1 MKKSIVAGAALLAGF
16 AIIAPDLGW
25 SAADVAQVG
34 QSETL
39 GQSETIGQGM
49 PGMEHGMMGGP
60 GGERDD
66 MGNMRR
72 FRGMRE
78 RMMPGVMHGMMH
90 SSPQQ
95 RCEERVAQQAAM
107 IAYTATRLKLT
118 AEQKPLWDK
127 LDATLAAAREKEQ
140 QRCDALL
147 PRSERQRASVLD
159 RLDRAERR
167 LSARLDTLH
176 QVRPALQQ
184 LYQGLTPEQKATI
197 DQSLRRG

>member
-1 MKKSIVAGAALLAGF
+1 MKKSIVAGAALFAGF
-16 AIIAPDLGW
+16 AIVAPDLGW
-25 SAADVAQVG
+25 SADDVAQVG
-34 QSETL
+34 QSETV
-39 GQSETIGQGM
+39 GQGM
-49 PGMEHGMMGGP
+49 PGMMGGP
-60 GGERDD
+60 RGERDD

-107 IAYTATRLKLT
+107 IAYTATKLKLT

-127 LDATLAAAREKEQ
+127 LDATLTAAREKEQ
-140 QRCDALL
+140 QRCDALM

-159 RLDRAERR
+159 RLDRAEQR

>member
-1 MKKSIVAGAALLAGF
+1 MRKSIVAGAALLAGF
-16 AIIAPDLGW
+16 AIVAPDLGW
-25 SAADVAQVG
+25 SADDVAQVG
-34 QSETL
+34 QSETV
-39 GQSETIGQGM
+39 GQGM

-66 MGNMRR
+66 MGNLRR
-72 FRGMRE
+72 FRDMRE
-78 RMMPGVMHGMMH
+78 QMMPGMMPGMMHGMMH
-90 SSPQQ
+90 SSPQR

-107 IAYTATRLKLT
+107 IAYTATKLKLT

-127 LDATLAAAREKEQ
+127 LDATLTAARVKEQ
-140 QRCDALL
+140 QRCDALM
-147 PRSERQRASVLD
+147 PRSERERASVLD
-159 RLDRAERR
+159 RLDRAEQR

-197 DQSLRRG
+197 DQSFRRG

>member
-34 QSETL
+34 QSETV
-39 GQSETIGQGM
+39 GQGM
-49 PGMEHGMMGGP
+49 PGMMGGP
-60 GGERDD
+60 RGERDD

-107 IAYTATRLKLT
+107 IAYTATKLKLT

-127 LDATLAAAREKEQ
+127 LDATLTAAREKEQ
-140 QRCDALL
+140 QRCDALM

-159 RLDRAERR
+159 RLDRAEQR

>member
-16 AIIAPDLGW
+16 AIVAPDLGW
-25 SAADVAQVG
+25 SADDVAQVG
-34 QSETL
+34 QSETV
-39 GQSETIGQGM
+39 GQGM
-49 PGMEHGMMGGP
+49 PGMMGGP
-60 GGERDD
+60 RGERDD

-107 IAYTATRLKLT
+107 IAYTATKLKLT

-127 LDATLAAAREKEQ
+127 LDATLTAAREKEQ
-140 QRCDALL
+140 QRCDALM
-147 PRSERQRASVLD
+147 PRSERQRASALD
-159 RLDRAERR
+159 RLDRAEQR